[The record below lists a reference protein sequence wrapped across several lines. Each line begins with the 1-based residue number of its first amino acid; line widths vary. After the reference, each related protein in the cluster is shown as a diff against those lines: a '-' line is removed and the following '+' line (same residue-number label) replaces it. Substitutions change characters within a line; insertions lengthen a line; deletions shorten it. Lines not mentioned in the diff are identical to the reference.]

1 MHSRGL
7 PQPLPPYNGASSFW
21 EINYVSNKILGII
34 RIFSFG
40 FRTIYYFLY
49 YCFILEH
56 IYTRNIHVYP
66 FHQQVVSEATKDG
79 LSPMHFSS
87 DSQFVRFLLQHN
99 ADLLPTDNKGRTP
112 LHFAVEINNLK
123 VLKSFC
129 KKCIN
134 IDLKD
139 EVC

>member
-1 MHSRGL
+1 MYGNKGLIEDSIKLFNEMKQNITIDTVTYNTLINLNGNKGLIEQIMHSRGL

-21 EINYVSNKILGII
+21 EINYVRKKIRGTI

-66 FHQQVVSEATKDG
+66 FHQQVVSEATK
-79 LSPMHFSS
+79 
-87 DSQFVRFLLQHN
+87 V
-99 ADLLPTDNKGRTP
+99 
-112 LHFAVEINNLK
+112 
-123 VLKSFC
+123 
-129 KKCIN
+129 
-134 IDLKD
+134 
-139 EVC
+139 